1 MNKIVLMLFLGS
13 MVFSCGSK
21 KSAARKR
28 HSQNTKIENVVIGDM
43 PKDTQVINSGES
55 NTIEPV
61 KISST
66 EQYLALYSGIAQ
78 EEMRLYGIPA
88 SITLAQGIL
97 ESNSGKGRL
106 SVEANNHFGIKCHDW
121 TGARIYHDDDASQE
135 CFRKYNDAKY
145 SYRDHSLFL
154 TNRKRYSKLFEL
166 DKDDYKRWAKEL
178 KSAGYATDRKYPD
191 KLITLIERYNLDKLD
206 EEVLGNKNEIDKTLV
221 ENHSNII
228 KESRDISDSDESVYK
243 SGQEIPVTSPTA
255 THSYKVEK
263 GDTLYSISKKF
274 NVSVDELKNIN
285 NLADTAISLG
295 QKLHIKTDIDTNTY
309 TVEQGDT
316 LYSISKKYNTTVKA
330 LQQLNN
336 LNGTTVSIGQEL
348 LVK

>member
-1 MNKIVLMLFLGS
+1 MIKKIVIVLCLS
-13 MVFSCGSK
+13 CIVFSCGSK
-21 KSAARKR
+21 KAVAKKN
-28 HSQNTKIENVVIGDM
+28 HNQNTKKEHVVIGEPSNENID
-43 PKDTQVINSGES
+43 NSES
-55 NTIEPV
+55 NSIEPV
-61 KISST
+61 KITST

-78 EEMRLYGIPA
+78 DEMRLYGIPA

-121 TGARIYHDDDASQE
+121 TGDRIYHDDDASQE

-166 DKDDYKRWAKEL
+166 DKDDYKQWAKEL
-178 KSAGYATDRKYPD
+178 KAAGYATDRKYPD
-191 KLITLIERYNLDKLD
+191 KLIKLIERYNLDRLD
-206 EEVLGNKNEIDKTLV
+206 EEVLGSKSETNTMLAEQRN
-221 ENHSNII
+221 NII
-228 KESRDISDSDESVYK
+228 NESQDINDSTESVIK
-243 SGQEIPVTSPTA
+243 SSPEIQITSPSA
-255 THSYKVEK
+255 TYSYKVEK

-295 QKLHIKTDIDTNTY
+295 QELRIKTDIDTNTY

-330 LQQLNN
+330 LQQLNK
-336 LNGTTVSIGQEL
+336 LNGTAVSIGQEL
-348 LVK
+348 VVK